1 MIGQAPQEQ
10 TQPSPDDLPRL
21 MEAYAKH
28 GDLATLFQ
36 IHEMNQMR
44 QAAQRNLAMGNNV
57 PQETIMAREVEA
69 YQNGGIRDL
78 AQRVGG
84 AAQHQSQQAQQNMNN
99 VAQAGLPS
107 QPTPD
112 VAQAAYSGGGI
123 VAFAGPEG
131 SVVPEVDDSSVRQKF
146 WSWVAS
152 LGVDAA
158 SLAGPQFDKL
168 REKYLEMGG
177 DLGAK
182 VEEALS
188 SAPTMAEIGDSMPR
202 SDLGGQQRLD
212 LSPVTSAITDTAN
225 GAMDATQEFLAGIG
239 DTNSVAGQQGSVLE
253 GVLKG
258 VPGLMADG
266 LSGMLPTPEPNAE
279 LADMGGAPGSNGA
292 QPPQPPQ
299 PPREAMKSP
308 SMPETGIGAV
318 LSKLFSP
325 SSAQSAANRTRD
337 SRVENAAAKGQAHTE
352 FDFNPP
358 YDPNAAPA
366 QEVEQAA
373 AAQTPPPEGIAAV
386 QGAAPT
392 ASPQMN
398 PETLAD
404 INQKIQGAAPAY
416 DPMKGVEAIANPDLR
431 AAIENKASPT
441 AGPQIDPRSPDTRG
455 IASTV
460 QKTPEQLAQERYN
473 AAIGKAEDPKKLAM
487 DKLIATLAGGVGV
500 AGQESGVGA
509 SGARMAMA
517 GKAEG
522 DSQQARQIARR
533 KEELEYERGVARE
546 DSVRKDEHA
555 NELERI
561 GVDGATRLSVQQAAN
576 RSREATQE
584 LMNSGNLDRSK
595 VDARSR
601 MDVAD
606 VNNAASYERMAKEY
620 GFRESMAITEANSDR
635 FEAITASLVGDPTY
649 QEGLEEALAGY
660 DRSFMRNDRPWVGKS
675 GVAQPTR
682 MDAHA
687 TFTREYIER
696 ILKLSGNGSSTPSAA
711 SGPVDAAA
719 YFQ

>member
-44 QAAQRNLAMGNNV
+44 QAAQRNSAMGNNV
-57 PQETIMAREVEA
+57 PQETIMAREVET

-78 AQRVGG
+78 ARRVGG

-158 SLAGPQFDKL
+158 KLAGPQLDKL

-225 GAMDATQEFLAGIG
+225 GAMDATQEFLAG
-239 DTNSVAGQQGSVLE
+239 
-253 GVLKG
+253 
-258 VPGLMADG
+258 
-266 LSGMLPTPEPNAE
+266 MLPTPEPNAE

-292 QPPQPPQ
+292 QPPRITESSNVTRGENPHSLTERAGRYAQQVADAGPLAGIA
-299 PPREAMKSP
+299 AM
-308 SMPETGIGAV
+308 
-318 LSKLFSP
+318 
-325 SSAQSAANRTRD
+325 
-337 SRVENAAAKGQAHTE
+337 AKGITKPNPVGDWLGKKMFE
-352 FDFNPP
+352 FQKGRGI
-358 YDPNAAPA
+358 DPANMGVRPKTGGAEA
-366 QEVEQAA
+366 EQMA

-500 AGQESGVGA
+500 AGQESGAGA

-546 DSVRKDEHA
+546 DSVMAQEQA
-555 NELERI
+555 NSIALLGEE
-561 GVDGATRLSVQQAAN
+561 GATRLEQVQATEAIRLKVQQEANRGRLAEANVGAAN
-576 RSREATQE
+576 RYSVAE
-584 LMNSGNLDRSK
+584 L
-595 VDARSR
+595 
-601 MDVAD
+601 
-606 VNNAASYERMAKEY
+606 NAQAGVEKMAAQY
-620 GFRESMAITEANSDR
+620 GFEAQLD
-635 FEAITASLVGDPTY
+635 A
-649 QEGLEEALAGY
+649 AGAK
-660 DRSFMRNDRPWVGKS
+660 NDRYNEIMGTLVTDGAYREM
-675 GVAQPTR
+675 VAQLEADYEAGWIFAADRVPGEINPETGRANPVLEDAVAAATVDFIEAR
-682 MDAHA
+682 MG
-687 TFTREYIER
+687 RVY
-696 ILKLSGNGSSTPSAA
+696 SVTPAQRGIA
-711 SGPVDAAA
+711 GQAPADPSGPVDAAA

>member
-225 GAMDATQEFLAGIG
+225 GAMDATQEFLAG
-239 DTNSVAGQQGSVLE
+239 
-253 GVLKG
+253 
-258 VPGLMADG
+258 
-266 LSGMLPTPEPNAE
+266 MLPTPEPNAE

-292 QPPQPPQ
+292 QPPRITESSNVTRGENPHSLTERAGRYAQQVADAGPLAGIA
-299 PPREAMKSP
+299 AM
-308 SMPETGIGAV
+308 
-318 LSKLFSP
+318 
-325 SSAQSAANRTRD
+325 
-337 SRVENAAAKGQAHTE
+337 AKGITKPNPVGDWLGKKMFE
-352 FDFNPP
+352 FQKGRGI
-358 YDPNAAPA
+358 DPANMGVRPKTGGAEA
-366 QEVEQAA
+366 EQMA